1 MLLCVPQI
9 VGAEFHIKSVIEVH
23 ALSFIVP
30 PEVNLVSNHARLSA
44 NGPPTILTCNAIGV
58 SLENITYS
66 WTYEGTPLLNET
78 NRTITL
84 LSVEGAG
91 VYTCEVMG
99 RFGIGKDS
107 INMTIGKVCPNGC
120 DYQGLTWLTTKMC
133 YLL

>member
-1 MLLCVPQI
+1 M
-9 VGAEFHIKSVIEVH
+9 H
-23 ALSFIVP
+23 ALSFTVP
-30 PEVNLVSNHARLSA
+30 PEVNLVSNHAGLSA

-58 SLENITYS
+58 YLENITYS

-84 LSVEGAG
+84 LSVEDAG

-107 INMTIGKVCPNGC
+107 INMTIGKVCPNWR
-120 DYQGLTWLTTKMC
+120 DYQGITWLVNNKNYC
-133 YLL
+133 KRLLEFAPKNLEVCS